1 MSVALISTP
10 SQLYNFPTSSIFFLK
25 GCLSKEGIDSSC
37 YDLNFDFLSKFKEAG
52 VKWCEFGTDYNPEFE
67 EFIQHYCNQLIDY
80 DWIGISV
87 FTYNSQVFTKKLLEI
102 LRPMTNAKI
111 VLGGLGLTNSGSD
124 LECHSFNFG
133 DYMISLGLADYQISG
148 EGDVALPSLI
158 NSKTWSSDQIDD
170 LTDLPIPDYSD
181 IDFSK
186 YPSNVVTITGSR
198 GCVRKCTFCD
208 VAGIWKKFRYR
219 PGKEIANEIVEMY
232 YEYGVDTIHFSDSL
246 VNGSMKAFREMCTEL
261 VKANVPVKW
270 RGLFIFRAN
279 MTDSDWDLIR
289 DSGCDELWIGIESG
303 SEKIRNDMRKKFTNV
318 DMYKSIEELGK
329 RNIKMTYLMMVGYPT
344 ETDNDFEDT
353 LDLIRWSERYKKLIE
368 VRTNIVM
375 VVKNTE
381 LYNDIPWYG
390 NVETWRYKNTEGVLT
405 YADRFLRWKEM
416 VEVTKESGLKVD
428 NRIDQLEAVLKIRL
442 DKELH
447 STGN

>member
-1 MSVALISTP
+1 
-10 SQLYNFPTSSIFFLK
+10 
-25 GCLSKEGIDSSC
+25 
-37 YDLNFDFLSKFKEAG
+37 
-52 VKWCEFGTDYNPEFE
+52 
-67 EFIQHYCNQLIDY
+67 
-80 DWIGISV
+80 
-87 FTYNSQVFTKKLLEI
+87 
-102 LRPMTNAKI
+102 
-111 VLGGLGLTNSGSD
+111 
-124 LECHSFNFG
+124 
-133 DYMISLGLADYQISG
+133 
-148 EGDVALPSLI
+148 
-158 NSKTWSSDQIDD
+158 
-170 LTDLPIPDYSD
+170 
-181 IDFSK
+181 
-186 YPSNVVTITGSR
+186 
-198 GCVRKCTFCD
+198 
-208 VAGIWKKFRYR
+208 
-219 PGKEIANEIVEMY
+219 
-232 YEYGVDTIHFSDSL
+232 
-246 VNGSMKAFREMCTEL
+246 
-261 VKANVPVKW
+261 
-270 RGLFIFRAN
+270 